1 MWPATGHFGSHF
13 AARAEAIDGEASVG
27 DHLQAVY
34 HLWLVGH
41 QLEHGR
47 APWLDP
53 YTFRP
58 ESSPRVNFG
67 GWPFGLPY
75 WPLEAAFGAVAGW
88 NVLLLL
94 TYLTAGGFAFLWLR
108 ELALPRGA
116 ALAGGLAFELAPY
129 RVAQSA
135 GHLRGMI
142 AILLP
147 LALWAFERSRH
158 GSRWWLAA
166 AGAAIA
172 SIPFSDLHLALG
184 AVPFFLFY
192 VLCRSREPWTV
203 AGALAGVALAVGA
216 ALLVSRLAISGSIAS
231 GGRSLREVSAYSAD
245 GLDLLSRHRRHGP
258 ESFVF
263 LGWLTPL
270 LALLGLAA
278 VLRARRFGLAL
289 ALAVGAVVPI
299 LIALGTHFPLYATI
313 WHHFPPLRYPR
324 VPERQMPVAC
334 LALAALVAFA
344 VAWIRRRAGH
354 LVTLCYLGVLVAVF
368 LDLRLGVTVYRVA
381 RADGSNAAYA
391 ALTPQPEG
399 RLLELPVLHP
409 GVNHGSLYLYYD
421 MQAQRER
428 PGGYSTLAPK
438 RAGILA
444 LRLEPLNCGE
454 WRPGTQALLQ
464 RLGVRSLAFHAG
476 LFEPGRGWFAWRG
489 LTTHG
494 WGELAR
500 SHGIAT
506 LARGRPATPSPVA
519 EPRQSIVFCPQWKGR
534 SPRYRHGAFWV
545 RGAGR
550 LSVRLASHGP
560 DRTTITVDGRSRSAR
575 VVEPV
580 TLSVPLRRGGWHL
593 VGVDVVRADRGV
605 RLVRIRTSRTGRAS

>member
-1 MWPATGHFGSHF
+1 MWPATKHFGSHF
-13 AARAEAIDGEASVG
+13 AARAEAINGEASAG

-41 QLEHGR
+41 QLEHAR

-75 WPLEAAFGAVAGW
+75 WPLEAAFGQVAGW

-94 TYLTAGGFAFLWLR
+94 TYLAAGAFVYLWLR
-108 ELALPRGA
+108 ELGLPRGA

-142 AILLP
+142 SILLP

-166 AGAAIA
+166 AAASIA

-192 VLCRSREPWTV
+192 VLCRARDPWTI

-258 ESFVF
+258 ESFAF

-270 LALLGLAA
+270 LALVGLAV
-278 VLRARRFGLAL
+278 VLRTRRLGLAL

-299 LIALGTHFPLYATI
+299 LLALGTHFPLYATV

-324 VPERQMPVAC
+324 VPERQLPVAC
-334 LALAALVAFA
+334 LALAALAAFA
-344 VAWIRRRAGH
+344 VAWAARRFTN
-354 LVTLCYLGVLVAVF
+354 LVTLCYLGVFVALF

-381 RADGSNAAYA
+381 RADSANPAYS
-391 ALTPQPEG
+391 ALRAQGPG
-399 RLLELPVLHP
+399 RLLEVPVLHP
-409 GVNHGSLYLYYD
+409 SVNHGSLYLYYD
-421 MQAQRER
+421 MQAQRQR

-438 RAGILA
+438 RAGTLA
-444 LRLEPLNCGE
+444 LRLEPLNCGV
-454 WRPGTQALLQ
+454 WRPGAEGLLR
-464 RLGVRSLAFHAG
+464 RLDVRYLAFHSA
-476 LFEPGRGWFAWRG
+476 LFSPGDGWFAWKELAG
-489 LTTHG
+489 HG
-494 WGELAR
+494 WGELGR
-500 SHGIAT
+500 GGGIVT
-506 LARGRPATPSPVA
+506 LARGRTAGPPPVA
-519 EPRQSIVFCPQWKGR
+519 EPGSRLVFCPEWNGR
-534 SPRYRHGAFWV
+534 SPRYRHGAFWI

-550 LSVRLASHGP
+550 LVVRLASDGP
-560 DRTTITVDGRSRSAR
+560 DRTTITVDGTSRSVR

-580 TLSVPLRRGGWHL
+580 TLSVPLRRRGWHL
-593 VGVDVVRADRGV
+593 VGVDVRRADRRV
-605 RLVRIRTSRTGRAS
+605 RLVAIRTSRP